1 MTIEIISD
9 VSFNDPSNLI
19 PYLEK
24 DEAIVRGVTKGML
37 DFSNTETYA
46 GTGAIPV
53 NTTMKSLT
61 SDAGIA
67 TVGPTTPFAA
77 IEGGMLPMPVA
88 GTPYLTLPDTFKLP
102 STCKK
107 FVAIVWAKLPA
118 GAWPTPEIGGNIF
131 SLFGYMS
138 NSSSLAQWGLAV
150 QNSPSTGLPTN
161 ILAYIPVSS
170 TTGVGVAMNPG
181 AALAAFDGNL
191 HQFALEWD
199 GTTPGIALRKAY
211 IDRIENL
218 VSSPSAAWDNAI
230 STPVAVAR
238 LGACP
243 AFQREYPAGLFVGR
257 PSLWDLTGSTLTT
270 ADVLQ
275 RDWDAAQGY
284 LA

>member
-46 GTGAIPV
+46 GTDAIPV

-88 GTPYLTLPDTFKLP
+88 GIPYLTLPDTFKLP

-118 GAWPTPEIGGNIF
+118 GAWPNPGSGGNLFSIF
-131 SLFGYMS
+131 GHMS
-138 NSSSLAQWGLAV
+138 NSTNLAQWGIAAK
-150 QNSPSTGLPTN
+150 NSASTGLPSDIIIYTP
-161 ILAYIPVSS
+161 ASS
-170 TTGVGVAMNPG
+170 ITAVGVAMSAP

-191 HQFALEWD
+191 HQFAIEWD
-199 GTTPGIALRKAY
+199 GTTPGIVLRKAY
-211 IDRIENL
+211 IDRVPN
-218 VSSPSAAWDNAI
+218 VTSSPSGAWDNAI
-230 STPVAVAR
+230 PTPAAAVR
-238 LGACP
+238 IGSCP
-243 AFQREYPAGLFVGR
+243 AFQTVYPAGMFVGR
-257 PSLWDLTGSTLTT
+257 PSLWDLTGSNLTT